1 MVRAA
6 FGLLLFVIVAAG
18 EVTAAKEALLIANA
32 EYSHFGKLPN
42 PISDARQLG
51 DVLRQIG
58 FNVQLVENA
67 SREGMLDAL
76 SSFEERLKASRGI
89 AFFHYGGHGV
99 QVDGRNFLIPAD
111 ADIPDEKRVATRAVD
126 LEEVMGALDASGSS
140 VNVVVLDACRDNPL
154 PATSTRSATRGLSVV
169 ARKPKNSIIVYA
181 AEADNKAMD
190 GLFTPVLARAIASSA
205 EKDISDVMKTVRR
218 EVYEVSQGAQTP
230 GEYNQLFTEV
240 VLADGTVP
248 QVPPGALGFAA
259 LPRNELQGQS
269 VPVPVIPQSHGS
281 DVDQLAV
288 ALVQQL
294 LRTESERDLD
304 TQLHLYK
311 SVVVSGGK
319 PMTKAALRKQTE
331 TYYERWPRARW
342 ELLEAPKLLRQVAP
356 DRYEV
361 GYRASYRVESPV
373 RRKWSQGILDSV
385 LTVDL
390 VDGSLVISSVQ
401 DQTSSTSKGDL

>member
-1 MVRAA
+1 M
-6 FGLLLFVIVAAG
+6 LLLAVVSPLW
-18 EVTAAKEALLIANA
+18 AAKEALLIANA
-32 EYSHFGKLPN
+32 DYSHFGKLPN
-42 PISDARQLG
+42 PVSDARQLG
-51 DVLRQIG
+51 DVLSQIG
-58 FNVQLVENA
+58 FNVQVVENA

-126 LEEVMGALDASGSS
+126 VDEIMGALDASGAS
-140 VNVVVLDACRDNPL
+140 VSVVVLDACRDNPL

-190 GLFTPVLARAIASSA
+190 GLFTPVLARTIASSGK
-205 EKDISDVMKTVRR
+205 KDISDVMKTVRR

-240 VLADGTVP
+240 VLADGSVP
-248 QVPPGALGFAA
+248 QVPSGALGFAA
-259 LPRNELQGQS
+259 LPKSEPQGQS
-269 VPVPVIPQSHGS
+269 MPGPVISPSDGS
-281 DVDQLAV
+281 DVDELAV

-294 LRTESERDLD
+294 LRTESERDIHA
-304 TQLHLYK
+304 QLHLYS

-319 PMTKAALRKQTE
+319 PMTKAALRKQME
-331 TYYERWPRARW
+331 SYYERWPRARW
-342 ELLEAPKLLRQVAP
+342 ELLEVPRLLRQVAP

-390 VDGSLVISSVQ
+390 VDGSFLISSVQ